1 MPRPRRRRPSR
12 SSRRSSRGLASAQ
25 GPGRDRRPCPPGAPE
40 EVVDMQVARVV
51 GNVVAS
57 VKEPRLT
64 GTTLLLVEDAATDGA
79 SLGRPAYVAVDLVG
93 AGETELVVVVTGS
106 PAARAIGV
114 EGTP

>member
-1 MPRPRRRRPSR
+1 
-12 SSRRSSRGLASAQ
+12 
-25 GPGRDRRPCPPGAPE
+25 
-40 EVVDMQVARVV
+40 MQVARVV

-93 AGETELVVVVTGS
+93 AGVSELVVVVSGS

-114 EGTP
+114 EGTPVDAAVIAIIDRVRSAGRTSFQKS